1 MKLILMILMLSSI
14 LFSWEKQIILGSYS
28 VVSNGERALKTIDK
42 QIKDD
47 LQLQAFMKENSLRTI
62 NTEISGYTVVSINAF
77 ESYTSLLNTMNVLK
91 VYYGDA
97 FVLKYPTKNI
107 AAKENLAEIEKKAI
121 VEQAV
126 AKASEDDKRVELKK
140 LLEEEAL
147 EAELLDQEV
156 ESEPVEETIVEVVN
170 ESPALI
176 EPELMSNTESE
187 VVSDEF
193 SEMEEYIIYL
203 VALAALALVAAGITV
218 LKIANSKTKKQEE
231 DA

>member
-1 MKLILMILMLSSI
+1 MILMLSSI

-156 ESEPVEETIVEVVN
+156 ESEPVEETIVEEEIVEVVN
-170 ESPALI
+170 ESPAI
-176 EPELMSNTESE
+176 TEPELMSNTESE